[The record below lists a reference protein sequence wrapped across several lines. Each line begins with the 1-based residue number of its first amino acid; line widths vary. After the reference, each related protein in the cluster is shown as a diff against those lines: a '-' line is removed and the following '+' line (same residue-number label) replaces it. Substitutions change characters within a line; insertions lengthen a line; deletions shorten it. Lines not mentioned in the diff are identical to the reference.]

1 MLALAPVMSEYA
13 ELLALA
19 KKLRPSEQADLADAL
34 GKDDE
39 KDERERK
46 RRRKGLEKA
55 RAVRMRNSGE
65 TLAGSCSD
73 GSQPIHIFEHA
84 SGSEKVWTYIV
95 NGIPFMLDK
104 VWNDILTLGDE
115 DPGQGN
121 EFALERNYT
130 RGGKRT
136 FEAHILEKT
145 FKDMKTKKTHVLQKM
160 EIRALSLA
168 GMLEAE
174 STADIAAFQKD
185 DAWKMRFQFEDN
197 HGWQNMTED
206 VNNLLLAELDQFKAT
221 VEVTHEWTHPSSHEW
236 KSTIYDVDFNSE
248 QQTSREGFKTQ
259 RSIRLVAMRE
269 WGGPDHA

>member
-1 MLALAPVMSEYA
+1 VLALAPVMSDYA
-13 ELLALA
+13 KLLALA

-34 GKDDE
+34 EKD
-39 KDERERK
+39 DERERK
-46 RRRKGLEKA
+46 RRKKGLEKA
-55 RAVRMRNSGE
+55 KEVRMRSARE
-65 TLAGSCSD
+65 TPAGSQSD

-84 SGSEKVWTYIV
+84 SESEKVWTYIV
-95 NGIPFMLDK
+95 DDNQIMCDK
-104 VWNDILTLGDE
+104 VWNDILNLGDE
-115 DPGQGN
+115 FPSQGS
-121 EFALERNYT
+121 EFALERNNT

-145 FKDMKTKKTHVLQKM
+145 FKDMKTRKTHVLQQM
-160 EIRALSLA
+160 EIKALSLP
-168 GMLEAE
+168 GMLAAE

-197 HGWQNMTED
+197 HGWQNMTEE
-206 VNNLLLAELDQFKAT
+206 VNNVLLAELDQQNAN
-221 VEVTHEWTHPSSHEW
+221 VEVTHEWTHPSNREW

-269 WGGPDHA
+269 WGRNDHA

>member
-1 MLALAPVMSEYA
+1 MSSFA

-19 KKLRPSEQADLADAL
+19 KNLRPSEQYDLADAL
-34 GKDDE
+34 GKYNE

-46 RRRKGLEKA
+46 RRRKGLAAA
-55 RAVRMRNSGE
+55 RAVGMLEPGE

-84 SGSEKVWTYIV
+84 SGSEKVWAYIV
-95 NGIPFMLDK
+95 DDIPTPHMLDK

-136 FEAHILEKT
+136 FEAHILDKT

-160 EIRALSLA
+160 EIRAL
-168 GMLEAE
+168 
-174 STADIAAFQKD
+174 
-185 DAWKMRFQFEDN
+185 
-197 HGWQNMTED
+197 
-206 VNNLLLAELDQFKAT
+206 NLGGHA
-221 VEVTHEWTHPSSHEW
+221 
-236 KSTIYDVDFNSE
+236 
-248 QQTSREGFKTQ
+248 
-259 RSIRLVAMRE
+259 RS
-269 WGGPDHA
+269 

>member
-1 MLALAPVMSEYA
+1 MAEYA

-39 KDERERK
+39 PERK
-46 RRRKGLEKA
+46 RRKKGLDKSK
-55 RAVRMRNSGE
+55 AVRMRSSRE
-65 TLAGSCSD
+65 IPAGSQSD

-84 SGSEKVWTYIV
+84 SESEKVWTYIV

-160 EIRALSLA
+160 EIRALSLP

-206 VNNLLLAELDQFKAT
+206 VNNVLLAELDQQSAN
-221 VEVTHEWTHPSSHEW
+221 VEVTHEWTHPSNREW

-269 WGGPDHA
+269 WGRNDHA